1 MTPLITCDHCGVRY
15 DPATLHR
22 CEQASHDSGSILS
35 DPDEMLDKLIEQNSI
50 PNLGALIKGAKDAGL
65 VKAKQAYTNA

>member
-1 MTPLITCDHCGVRY
+1 MEKITCHNCNERY
-15 DPATLHR
+15 DPHTDHTCTAAP
-22 CEQASHDSGSILS
+22 QPGSILS

-65 VKAKQAYTNA
+65 VKAKQAYTNT